1 MLITSTQIQPNGK
14 LAKTGQ
20 KIMMVTEK
28 SATSTGLTATADEDN
43 VPFDKD
49 HSGLVK
55 YESRYDQEYIIVK
68 EKVLSLAAKAVTDI
82 NQRFATE
89 EGM

>member
-1 MLITSTQIQPNGK
+1 MTWTQKQSNGK
-14 LAKTGQ
+14 LAKTGP

-55 YESRYDQEYIIVK
+55 YESRYDQEYRIVK
-68 EKVLSLAAKAVTDI
+68 EKVQSLAAKAVIDI
-82 NQRFATE
+82 KKRFATE